1 MQRKWA
7 CADNIRKYL
16 LFSKINDLNLPAK
29 ERYQCLRRS
38 LLLIMLS
45 VAMAPVLF
53 TAALSFHQYR
63 QLLKEDTANN
73 ARWSTVSAKQNI
85 ETFLER
91 LQLSISLIAEAYDYE
106 YLTKEGHIDEVFD
119 SLKQKHR
126 GIVDLSVIG
135 PEGVQR
141 SYAGPFNLVGKVYG
155 DSQWYNKTLA
165 KKSHISE
172 VFMGFRSVPH
182 FVVAVSRKTPNTG
195 SGNWVLR
202 ASVDKET
209 LDRFVAAINT
219 EIVIDAFLVN
229 HEGVLQ
235 SSSHLYSSA
244 KNGNKISLPDIGMP
258 KNIVLTRE
266 LRGNKEVIRAYCP
279 IKDTPWIL
287 IMDYP
292 RYWDKK
298 SWVDFKRQIFITL
311 FSCAFIIILVVVRIA
326 SFLADAIRKSDEARE
341 SLIAQTEHTDR
352 LASVGR
358 LAAGVA
364 HEINNPL
371 AIIGAKTQLMQ
382 DLLVQEKNFT
392 LRDKFLTQ
400 LDAMRNAVSRS
411 QTITHRLLGFAR
423 RMEAR
428 KEPVNINEVIAEVIS
443 FLEREARYQN
453 IQIEQTLQPDLP
465 TISSDHGQL
474 QQILFNIINNAIDAA
489 GKNGKI
495 VIQTRRNNGDR
506 IQIDIADNGPGM
518 LMEVQKKIF
527 EPFFTTKND
536 QTKQGTGLGLSITY
550 GLVKKLKGEIEVQS
564 EIGVGTIFTLTF
576 PMKTTEDNYGQ

>member
-1 MQRKWA
+1 MNRSWA
-7 CADNIRKYL
+7 CADNIKKYL
-16 LFSKINDLNLPAK
+16 LFSRINDLNLPAR

-63 QLLKEDTANN
+63 QLLKEDTASN
-73 ARWSTVSAKQNI
+73 ARWSTISAKQNI

-91 LQLSISLIAEAYDYE
+91 LQLSISFIAEAYDYD
-106 YLTKEGHIDEVFD
+106 YLTKQERLDEVLE
-119 SLKQKHR
+119 SLKQKHW

-155 DSQWYNKTLA
+155 DSLWYNKTLA
-165 KKSHISE
+165 QKNHISE
-172 VFMGFRSVPH
+172 VFMGFRSIPH
-182 FVVAVSRKTPNTG
+182 FVVAISRKMSNKG
-195 SGNWVLR
+195 QGNWVLR

-209 LDRFVAAINT
+209 LDRFVAAINS

-229 HEGVLQ
+229 REGIPQ
-235 SSSHLYSSA
+235 SSSQFYSS
-244 KNGNKISLPDIGMP
+244 KNGNKINLPDIGSP
-258 KNIVLTRE
+258 NNIILTRE
-266 LRGNKEVIRAYCP
+266 LRGNKEVLRAYCQ

-292 RYWDKK
+292 RYWDKI
-298 SWVDFKRQIFITL
+298 SWADFKRQIFITL
-311 FSCAFIIILVVVRIA
+311 ISCTLIIIFAVVRIA
-326 SFLADAIRKSDEARE
+326 SFLADAIRRSDQARE

-352 LASVGR
+352 LASIGR

-382 DLLVQEKNFT
+382 DLLAQEKNFSQ
-392 LRDKFLTQ
+392 RDKFLAQ
-400 LDAMRNAVSRS
+400 LDAMRNAVNRS

-428 KEPVNINEVIAEVIS
+428 REPVNINEVIAEVIS

-453 IQIEQTLQPDLP
+453 IRIEQNLQFDLP
-465 TISSDHGQL
+465 VISSDHGQL
-474 QQILFNIINNAIDAA
+474 QQILFNIINNAIDAT

-495 VIQTRRNNGDR
+495 VIQTRQHNGDSV
-506 IQIDIADNGPGM
+506 QVDIVDNGPGM
-518 LMEVQKKIF
+518 SLEVQKKIF
-527 EPFFTTKND
+527 DPFFTTKND
-536 QTKQGTGLGLSITY
+536 KSNQGTGLGLSITY
-550 GLVKKLKGEIEVQS
+550 GLVKKLKGKIEVQS
-564 EIGVGTIFTLTF
+564 EQGVGTIFTLTF
-576 PMKTTEDNYGQ
+576 PMQTTDAK